1 MTRTATLP
9 TLAVSFVCLAA
20 IAGTRSAS
28 AADALECD
36 TGVPASTMRL
46 FDGHD
51 HLRVESVEAG
61 EDDLALLAD
70 AGVSLG
76 MLALGTPDADANSI
90 ARMLQ
95 ISSAHPVFTFAWT
108 PTLVMDGVKVFSSTA
123 SSVVRG
129 QLEAGGRGVG
139 EMTLRHSGPPLLA
152 ADIAANDAIAMEVYA
167 EAAAHG
173 VPVSI
178 HFETRD
184 KSAPGVDITS
194 RIDELRAALS
204 ANPNTTFIWC
214 HLGDTGPATVRAL
227 IEDFDNLYADLSSRN
242 PHFVRDWPLSLQSLS
257 DGEGSLKP
265 EWKNL
270 FEEHSDRFLFGLDLA
285 SDDRWAQLSAVVTY
299 YRDVL
304 GQLSQETAEK
314 IACKNANALLTIP
327 SVPGSSGPWTGL
339 LALSVLVTGV
349 VAGKRRL
356 SSLSAPR

>member
-1 MTRTATLP
+1 MMHVPILRSV
-9 TLAVSFVCLAA
+9 AVLLVWLMA
-20 IAGTRSAS
+20 IAGGQAVR

-36 TGVPASTMRL
+36 TGLPASTMRL

-61 EDDLALLAD
+61 EDDLALLAA

-95 ISSAHPVFTFAWT
+95 TSSVHPVFTFAWA
-108 PTLVMDGVKVFSSTA
+108 PTLVVDGVKVFSSTA

-152 ADIAANDAIAMEVYA
+152 ADIAANDATAMEIYA

-204 ANPNTTFIWC
+204 ANPNTIFIWC

-257 DGEGSLKP
+257 DGGGSLKP

-270 FEEHSDRFLFGLDLA
+270 FEDYSDRFLFGLDLA
-285 SDDRWAQLSAVVTY
+285 SDDRWAQLSTVVTY
-299 YRDVL
+299 YREVL

-327 SVPGSSGPWTGL
+327 SVPSSSGPWTAFL
-339 LALSVLVTGV
+339 VLSVLVTGLL
-349 VAGKRRL
+349 AGKRRL
-356 SSLSAPR
+356 ALSSAPR